1 MVARAGRPDRLRVAV
16 LVAAAW
22 GLVLGG
28 CSSADDSATTT
39 GGPDPTPAE
48 TAPPTSTGTTAARP
62 SSTTAPTTTVP
73 PTTVPSTTT
82 TTIPP
87 ETLTEPPGPL
97 QSGSVGLCTRA
108 LQEALRDQAYD
119 PGESDGR
126 FGIKTVMAVWAF
138 QALFGLPRDGVVT
151 PDVEALILARPG
163 QPMLRPDL
171 GPTHVEAD
179 LTRQVILVWRDG
191 ALVLVTHVSSGSEV
205 AYCEQISDG
214 RRCGSAVTPLGT
226 YQFGRRVSGW
236 RDAPL
241 GRLYN
246 PVYFNGG
253 IAVHGAGSVP
263 NHPASHG
270 CVRIPMHIAEYFPSL
285 VNTGDVIEVFR
296 S

>member
-28 CSSADDSATTT
+28 CSSADDSAATT

-73 PTTVPSTTT
+73 PTTVPPTT

-97 QSGSVGLCTRA
+97 QSGSVGLRTRA

-119 PGESDGR
+119 PGEPDGR
-126 FGIKTVMAVWAF
+126 FGTKTVMAVWAF

-205 AYCEQISDG
+205 AYCEQTSVG
-214 RRCGSAVTPLGT
+214 RR
-226 YQFGRRVSGW
+226 W
-236 RDAPL
+236 
-241 GRLYN
+241 
-246 PVYFNGG
+246 
-253 IAVHGAGSVP
+253 
-263 NHPASHG
+263 
-270 CVRIPMHIAEYFPSL
+270 
-285 VNTGDVIEVFR
+285 
-296 S
+296 